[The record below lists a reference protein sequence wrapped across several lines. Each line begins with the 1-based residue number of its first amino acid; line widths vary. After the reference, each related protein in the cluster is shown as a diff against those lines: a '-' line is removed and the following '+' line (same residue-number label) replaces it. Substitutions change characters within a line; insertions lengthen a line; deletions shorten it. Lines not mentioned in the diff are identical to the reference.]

1 MRIQTKNTLIIN
13 AGYYIFIN
21 IWVGFIPFLL
31 LPILTR
37 YLSPQEFGL
46 VALYTSLVAL
56 FSAIFT
62 IGVNGVIGRMYFDF
76 HEKEFNEFVGTC
88 LTIAVISGFIIV
100 ITIFYFS
107 DQFEVVIKF
116 PINWLWALV
125 LAAFSQALFSIG
137 IAVLQVKMAA
147 RQFAVAQLMQ
157 TILFAALTLLL
168 VVFLENG
175 WEGRIL
181 AQVIAGVL
189 SALAMVAYL
198 VRIQGVRFNY
208 KLRYFKQA
216 LRQGLPLCVH
226 VIFGIILSQAD
237 RFIISHYENQNEVGL
252 YVVASQLVM
261 VLTFIMDGCN
271 RAYAPWL
278 FNKLLTAND
287 VLRCKIIKYTY
298 ISFIFFWM
306 VSVLFASLFQGR
318 MGIIFGKD
326 YQISGQY
333 IFLMSSA
340 AAFMWMY
347 FMVTLYI
354 QFSKRTE
361 YLAIITLFVGT
372 SNFFLCQIFVEKW
385 GTIGAAY
392 VTVASQASMF
402 LLTWIFANYLMP
414 MPWFSFWSQPTSRDD
429 NF

>member
-1 MRIQTKNTLIIN
+1 MRIQIKNTLIVN

-21 IWVGFIPFLL
+21 IWVGLIPFLL

-37 YLSPQEFGL
+37 FLSPQEFGL

-56 FSAIFT
+56 FSALFT

-88 LTIAVISGFIIV
+88 LAIVVIASFIV
-100 ITIFYFS
+100 AATLFYFS
-107 DQFEVVIKF
+107 DKFEVAIKF
-116 PINWLWALV
+116 PMNWLWALI

-157 TILFAALTLLL
+157 SILFAALTLLL
-168 VVFLENG
+168 VVFFENG

-181 AQVIAGVL
+181 AQVIAGAL
-189 SALAMVAYL
+189 SALVMVTYL
-198 VRIQGVRFNY
+198 IRIHSINFIY
-208 KLRYFKQA
+208 KLMHLKHA
-216 LRQGLPLCVH
+216 LRQGLPLFVH
-226 VIFGIILSQAD
+226 ILFGILLSQAD
-237 RFIISHYENQNEVGL
+237 RFIISHYEDQNEVGL

-261 VLTFIMDGCN
+261 VLIFIMDGCN

-298 ISFIFFWM
+298 ISFIFFWIG
-306 VSVLFASLFQGR
+306 SVLFALLFQSR
-318 MGIIFGKD
+318 MGMIFGKD

-361 YLAIITLFVGT
+361 YLAINTMVIGT
-372 SNFFLCQIFVEKW
+372 SNFFLCQIFVENW

-392 VTVASQASMF
+392 VAVVSQAAMF
-402 LLTWIFANYLMP
+402 LFTWIAANYLVP
-414 MPWFSFWSQPTSRDD
+414 MPWFSFWNRPRLGDD
-429 NF
+429 KF